1 MKGLVFVLLILISN
15 VAYSQG
21 VIDNFLKQT
30 EKKYLNIKD
39 NPKINSL
46 SRKITK
52 DSLNAKHY
60 FERAKAYYS
69 LWLDSNKKDS
79 SLLYQVRNDLFKSI
93 AIDSLN
99 AEINMFIASKSGLPD
114 SSSIYYYNRII
125 SHSKK
130 KEEYYFHRAFC
141 LMRLGSFESAISDL
155 NDAIQ
160 LAKKRSD
167 IVMSKEMTED
177 YISYRGLCY
186 AKLKQFELAEND
198 LKSSIKSNSTKSINS
213 IYLGIVKSM
222 QGHYDEALSI
232 YNDLLERVPFVVIT
246 YLFKGNIY
254 HEQGNESLANE
265 NWSHAIDSGVKVN
278 EKAFNIQTQLDYF
291 IDSFRLGY

>member
-99 AEINMFIASKSGLPD
+99 AEINMFIASNSGLPD
-114 SSSIYYYNRII
+114 SSSIYY
-125 SHSKK
+125 
-130 KEEYYFHRAFC
+130 
-141 LMRLGSFESAISDL
+141 
-155 NDAIQ
+155 
-160 LAKKRSD
+160 
-167 IVMSKEMTED
+167 
-177 YISYRGLCY
+177 
-186 AKLKQFELAEND
+186 
-198 LKSSIKSNSTKSINS
+198 
-213 IYLGIVKSM
+213 
-222 QGHYDEALSI
+222 
-232 YNDLLERVPFVVIT
+232 
-246 YLFKGNIY
+246 
-254 HEQGNESLANE
+254 
-265 NWSHAIDSGVKVN
+265 
-278 EKAFNIQTQLDYF
+278 
-291 IDSFRLGY
+291 